1 MKKLLIR
8 SIENIYLI
16 SAFQE
21 INYII
26 GIERWFPVTMLNF
39 PWRLEYSTGSYVL
52 LPISYGG
59 LFEKAPSMS
68 GLEI

>member
-8 SIENIYLI
+8 GIENIFLI

-26 GIERWFPVTMLNF
+26 GIERWFPLSMLNF
-39 PWRLEYSTGSYVL
+39 PFGD
-52 LPISYGG
+52 
-59 LFEKAPSMS
+59 
-68 GLEI
+68 